1 MDETLL
7 EKYKNEVIGAL
18 NETDFIRYLG
28 LEFTEISEKFAVG
41 RIPFDKKLTNYF
53 GHIHGGILYSL
64 ADTVAGTLA
73 CMGGRKVTT
82 VDGHM
87 NFLDPVEN
95 TEYVYCEAKRV
106 RSGKHLMVVKIKI
119 RDDRGKLLDDGS
131 FTFYRL
137 KLPVLDETGPEEA

>member
-1 MDETLL
+1 MDESLL
-7 EKYKNEVIGAL
+7 EQYKDEVIKEL
-18 NETDFIRYLG
+18 NETEFIRYLG
-28 LEFTEISEKFAVG
+28 LEFTEISEKFAIG
-41 RIPFDKKLTNYF
+41 RIPFAKKLTNYF
-53 GHIHGGILYSL
+53 GHIHGGILYAL

-106 RSGKHLMVVKIKI
+106 RSGKHLMVVKVKI
-119 RDDRGKLLDDGS
+119 RDDRGRLLDDGS

-137 KLPVLDETGPEEA
+137 KLPVIDEDGT